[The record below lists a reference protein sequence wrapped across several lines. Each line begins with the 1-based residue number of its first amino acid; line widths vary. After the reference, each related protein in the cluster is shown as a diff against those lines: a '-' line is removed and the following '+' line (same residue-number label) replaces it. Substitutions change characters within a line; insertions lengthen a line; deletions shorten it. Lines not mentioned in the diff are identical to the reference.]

1 MSKRPH
7 EGPGV
12 VGGRGGVGVGLHL
25 SIKEVGSE
33 DRWGG
38 AFSHFGDDKFLD
50 LAKLKNSTIK
60 YGNICYGQ
68 YGKVWYEYRMVWFMV

>member
-1 MSKRPH
+1 M
-7 EGPGV
+7 
-12 VGGRGGVGVGLHL
+12 GGG
-25 SIKEVGSE
+25 
-33 DRWGG
+33 GG